1 MSEVRKEAYSV
12 KDDPDFDMPL
22 EPDESDAEEVMNF
35 ERARYAPI
43 LAELNELEAALVRS
57 EDETEREMNLEE
69 ERATEDSYLL

>member
-1 MSEVRKEAYSV
+1 MSQVRKEGYSV
-12 KDDPDFDMPL
+12 KDDTDFDMPI

-43 LAELNELEAALVRS
+43 LAELDELEAALVRS
-57 EDETEREMNLEE
+57 EDETEREMNREA